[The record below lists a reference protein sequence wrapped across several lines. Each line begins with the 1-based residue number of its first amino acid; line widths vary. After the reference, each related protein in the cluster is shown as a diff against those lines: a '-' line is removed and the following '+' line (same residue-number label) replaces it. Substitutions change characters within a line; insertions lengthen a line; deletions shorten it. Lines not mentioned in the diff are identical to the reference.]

1 MSVNLWIGVEVELGR
16 IKLSKYYLVDKIR
29 NRIRC
34 ESFKTKQK
42 QIEIFI
48 SDKVNYI
55 LKLIVITINYLKV
68 EYFFIIMKI
77 TMCFNKRIAF
87 KSILNYV

>member
-1 MSVNLWIGVEVELGR
+1 MLLINSIFLHCSSDNVVNIQTMSVNLWIGVEVELGR

-55 LKLIVITINYLKV
+55 LKLIVITIN
-68 EYFFIIMKI
+68 
-77 TMCFNKRIAF
+77 
-87 KSILNYV
+87 